1 MGPAVIH
8 GGWLHCNIQV
18 VCHPV
23 ILDKIIT
30 NQRFAE

>member
-18 VCHPV
+18 VCQPGGFERLSY
-23 ILDKIIT
+23 INGLI
-30 NQRFAE
+30 